1 MMPGISARPSASIV
15 CAAAPWTLPS
25 TLIFPSTTARSP
37 RRGSEPRPSRSSAP
51 RMTSSCMAG
60 QYTGARMELFDLHG
74 KVAIVTGGARG
85 IGAATA
91 TLLERAGAKVAK
103 LDISTGCDVTNEAA
117 VVGAFADVEKQHGSV
132 DILVNNAGRANRKPA
147 VELSYEEWQAVVDL
161 NLTAGFLCSRTAQ
174 PYMKRP
180 GARPIVNLA
189 PLMGFPPPTF
199 PHPPSPAPQSP
210 LVHPT

>member
-15 CAAAPWTLPS
+15 CAAAPSTLPS
-25 TLIFPSTTARSP
+25 ALILPSATARSP
-37 RRGSEPRPSRSSAP
+37 RRGPEPRPSRSSAP
-51 RMTSSCMAG
+51 RMTRSCMAG

-117 VVGAFADVEKQHGSV
+117 VLSAFAGVEQQHGGI

-147 VELSYEEWQAVVDL
+147 VELSHAERQAGAAS
-161 NLTAGFLCSRTAQ
+161 NPAPAFLC
-174 PYMKRP
+174 
-180 GARPIVNLA
+180 
-189 PLMGFPPPTF
+189 
-199 PHPPSPAPQSP
+199 
-210 LVHPT
+210 